1 MILPP
6 FEYRVQVKE
15 FHLDTFGHVNN
26 AQYLSLYE
34 EARWDF
40 ITTNGFGLERIKID
54 KAGPVLLETTVKF
67 KRELVNREWITI
79 QSSPGE
85 VNGKIMVINQ
95 QMLKEG
101 GKVASEARFAIGF
114 MDLKE
119 RKLVSPPDEW
129 LRACGYSVK

>member
-1 MILPP
+1 MIYPP

-26 AQYLSLYE
+26 AQYLALYE

-40 ITTNGFGLERIKID
+40 ITANGFGLERIKHD

-79 QSSPGE
+79 QSVPGE
-85 VNGKIMVINQ
+85 LNGKIMFINQ
-95 QMLKEG
+95 QMLKAD
-101 GKVASEARFAIGF
+101 GKIASEARFSIGF

-119 RKLVSPPDEW
+119 RRLVAPPDDW
-129 LRACGYSVK
+129 LKACGYSK

>member
-1 MILPP
+1 
-6 FEYRVQVKE
+6 VKE

-26 AQYLSLYE
+26 AQYLALYE

-40 ITTNGFGLERIKID
+40 ITANGFGLDRIKNE

-85 VNGKIMVINQ
+85 VNGKFMVINQ
-95 QMLKEG
+95 VMIKG
-101 GKVASEARFAIGF
+101 DGKIASEASFTVGF

-119 RKLVSPPDEW
+119 RKLVVPPPDW
-129 LRACGYSVK
+129 YSWTMSLPVC

>member
-1 MILPP
+1 MT

-26 AQYLSLYE
+26 AQYLTLYE

-40 ITTNGFGLERIKID
+40 ITTNGFGLDRIKSE

-85 VNGKIMVINQ
+85 VNGKLMVINQ
-95 QMLKEG
+95 VMIKG
-101 GKVASEARFAIGF
+101 DGKIASEASFTVGF

-119 RKLVSPPDEW
+119 RKLVVPPPDW
-129 LRACGYSVK
+129 LKACGYNLK